1 MSAMRRV
8 LWLGDV
14 SLADLGSLGGKNA
27 SLGEMIS
34 RLSALG
40 VTVPE
45 GFATTADAFREF
57 LRENGID
64 SYIDEQLAGLA
75 TDDLAALQAAG
86 SAIRAAITAG
96 ALPAP
101 FAEALRE
108 AYRTL
113 ESRHPDDLTV
123 AMRSSA
129 TAEDLPEASFAG
141 QQETFLNVR
150 GVDEVLRRIP
160 WVFAS
165 LFTDRAIAY
174 RAHHNV
180 PTLGIALSVGVQVMV
195 RSDIGASGVL
205 FTIDTESGFENLV
218 LINSVYGLGE
228 GIVQGAVNPDEFRV
242 YKPSLVQGKYA
253 ILSHELGTKELRMVY
268 AHGGPSTTSFEP
280 VPAASQR
287 RFSITDDDVH
297 ELARQ
302 AVIIE
307 KHYGRPM
314 DIEWGKSGVDGRI
327 YILQARP
334 ETVESR
340 ASTEV
345 LRQYRLTG
353 DSATL
358 ISGRAVG
365 RKIGQGTARIL
376 KSTRDMDRLQDGD
389 VLVTDMT
396 DPDWEP
402 VLKRASAIVTNRGGR
417 TCHAAIIAREL
428 GIPAIVGTGDGTGA
442 LYDGQPVTVTC
453 AEGETGRVLD
463 GLIDYAVEEVSASDL
478 EPITP
483 RLMLN
488 VGAPDQAFGLAALP
502 HRGVGLAR
510 LEFII
515 SAIGIH
521 PGALIEMDTHGGA
534 GLPEAV
540 VREIRERTAGY
551 ESARA
556 FYVKRLAEGIATI
569 TAAFAPEPV
578 IVRFSDFKSNEYANL
593 LGGSTFEPAE
603 ANPMIGFRGA
613 SRYVSPAFR
622 ESFDLECEAARFV
635 RETMG
640 LTNLKL
646 MIPFVRTLAEAEG
659 VIRILGENGLVRG
672 RDGLEVVMMCEIPSN
687 AILADDFLKHFDG
700 FSIGSNDLTQLTL
713 GLDRDSAV
721 VSAGFDE
728 RDPAVRRLISLAIA
742 ACKRAGKYV
751 GICGQ
756 GPSDYPDFARWLA
769 EEGIDTISL
778 SPDTLISTWLEL
790 ARDESVPS
798 PVPAAAA
805 G

>member
-1 MSAMRRV
+1 MRRV

-57 LRENGID
+57 LRTNGID
-64 SYIDEQLAGLA
+64 RYIERQLDGLV

-86 SAIRAAITAG
+86 AAIRAAITGG
-96 ALPAP
+96 ALPAE
-101 FAEALRE
+101 FAEAIRE
-108 AYRTL
+108 AYGTL
-113 ESRHPDDLTV
+113 ESRHPNKLTV
-123 AMRSSA
+123 ALRSSA

-141 QQETFLNVR
+141 QQETLLNVR

-160 WVFAS
+160 EVFAS

-195 RSDIGASGVL
+195 RSDLGASGVL
-205 FTIDTESGFENLV
+205 FTIDTESGFQDLV

-242 YKPSLVQGKYA
+242 YKPSLATGKYS
-253 ILSHELGTKELRMVY
+253 ILSHELGAKELRMVY
-268 AHGGPSTTSFEP
+268 ADAGPSTTRFEP
-280 VPAASQR
+280 VPLIDQR

-297 ELARQ
+297 ELAKQ
-302 AVIIE
+302 AVTIE
-307 KHYGRPM
+307 AHYGRPM

-340 ASTEV
+340 ASTDV
-345 LRQYRLTG
+345 LQQFRLKG
-353 DSATL
+353 DAETL

-365 RKIGQGTARIL
+365 RKIGRGTVRIL
-376 KSTRDMDRLQDGD
+376 KSTNDMDRLQAGD

-402 VLKRASAIVTNRGGR
+402 VIKRASAIVTNRGGR

-428 GIPAIVGTGDGTGA
+428 GIPAIVGTGDATTA

-453 AEGETGRVLD
+453 AEGETGRVID
-463 GLIDYAVEEVSASDL
+463 GLIDYAVDEVSLRDL

-483 RLMLN
+483 HLMLN
-488 VGAPDQAFGLAALP
+488 VGSPDQAFALAALP
-502 HRGVGLAR
+502 HSGVGLAR

-521 PGALIEMDTHGGA
+521 PGALIAVDTHDGA
-534 GLPEAV
+534 GLPEGIVA
-540 VREIRERTAGY
+540 EIRKRTAGY
-551 ESARA
+551 DSARA
-556 FYVKRLAEGIATI
+556 YYVKRLAEGIATI
-569 TAAFAPEPV
+569 TAAFAPQPV

-593 LGGSTFEPAE
+593 LGGRTFEPAE

-622 ESFDLECEAARFV
+622 DCFDLECEAARFV

-646 MIPFVRTLAEAEG
+646 MIPFVRTLTEAEG
-659 VIRILGENGLVRG
+659 VIRILEENGLVRG
-672 RDGLEVVMMCEIPSN
+672 HDGLEVVMMCEIPSN
-687 AILADDFLKHFDG
+687 AVLADEFLEHFDG

-713 GLDRDSAV
+713 GLDRDSAL
-721 VSAGFDE
+721 VSAEFDE
-728 RDPAVRRLISLAIA
+728 RDPAVRKLISLAIA

-769 EEGIDTISL
+769 AEGIDTISL
-778 SPDTLISTWLEL
+778 SPDTLMSTWLEL
-790 ARDESVPS
+790 STKDAPLPTPTSSTD
-798 PVPAAAA
+798 
-805 G
+805 